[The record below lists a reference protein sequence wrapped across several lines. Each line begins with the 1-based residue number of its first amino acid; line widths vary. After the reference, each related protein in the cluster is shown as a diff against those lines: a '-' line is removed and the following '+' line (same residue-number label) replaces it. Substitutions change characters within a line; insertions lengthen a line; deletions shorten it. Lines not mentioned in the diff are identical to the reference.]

1 MAAPTDLMDRMPVVQ
16 TLDGFN
22 PNSGTRLERSIFNN
36 RLVVVMA
43 CALITLLLLVG
54 ALTKLSLNASF
65 EKMIPQSQDYIRN
78 YLDNRKE
85 LRGLGNVLRIV
96 VENVDGDIFDPKYQD
111 TLRKINDELFL
122 MPGVDRARAR
132 KVAAALRR
140 ASRGLTL
147 GGASIKELVED
158 GRSERPTPT
167 AG

>member
-96 VENVDGDIFDPKYQD
+96 VENVDGDIFDPKYQPAQD
-111 TLRKINDELFL
+111 QRRTFPDARRR
-122 MPGVDRARAR
+122 PGLAEVAVDACRA
-132 KVAAALRR
+132 LD
-140 ASRGLTL
+140 RGHR
-147 GGASIKELVED
+147 GGLP
-158 GRSERPTPT
+158 GRPGD
-167 AG
+167 AGIL